1 MGLWDSFC
9 GDTSLHGYQYI
20 GRRERRPLWAGIVIT
35 SIILAVYFLKY
46 NILEYM
52 SSFTTTSLQTTTSSL
67 DNIFYPSVTVCNMNQ
82 IRPVF
87 CFVEFRSVNIFL
99 GIPFGEKLDWA
110 IKLMQ
115 GERSL
120 SLISLLGPRSLSLNK
135 NTGKCVQFCTRQL
148 SRNLFAII
156 LYTQVWICNEVS
168 VQGPR
173 YY

>member
-35 SIILAVYFLKY
+35 SIILAVYFLNY

-87 CFVEFRSVNIFL
+87 SFVEFRSVKMFL
-99 GIPFGEKLDWA
+99 GIPSGEKLDWA

-120 SLISLLGPRSLSLNK
+120 SIIFLPGPRSPSLNK
-135 NTGKCVQFCTRQL
+135 KTGKWGQFCIRQL
-148 SRNLFAII
+148 SSNPSVII
-156 LYTQVWICNEVS
+156 LSTQVWICNEVS
-168 VQGPR
+168 VQ
-173 YY
+173 